1 MKSAII
7 IISTLITATAF
18 GQYRFDHINTIDGLS
33 QNSVNDIFQDS
44 EGFIWLATQE
54 GLNRYDGYEFVKYT
68 MEGEMDMAGNFL
80 WSIIEDDYGNI
91 WTASSSGATRLDWRN
106 GSSTH
111 FVISNDEKFRGQI
124 NQVLRVYSKKGK
136 VIIGF
141 NEGSYILD
149 PLSYLDSAT
158 VLLNERDLLKSSH
171 GEKKHKYYNSISYN
185 KTEYLLTHT
194 HLIKDEVDSIVLPKG
209 YSCSRFKSELLL
221 GEKGIFIGTDNGM
234 LHYNFN
240 RSSMEHIPCIQEP
253 VNDIIWG
260 PEKKELWVATDNGI
274 YLFNPYEFSCST
286 IIQSGE
292 GEYDLT
298 SNTIAA
304 LMKDKDGLIWA
315 GTANGGVNI
324 YDPRKDRFKFLSKNN
339 GFSDKAVWSVYLT
352 QEHLLVGADNGLY
365 VGSVNGSI
373 TENLFAETAINNVYK
388 FKSEHLQDKR
398 ITAIEQLSEH
408 EFIVGTFEEELITIN
423 LKTKA
428 SSVKKLNENDITPHV
443 VSAIKELEEE
453 IWVTTHNGLFLFSK
467 NLELKEYFHYQSNP
481 KKFPTNY
488 YLSAFVSKD
497 GTVWVGNNVGFYTIS
512 PDQEFRVFAYNKDQL
527 DSGPA
532 FNFVSGFFED
542 YNGDIWVSTFGG
554 GVSLFNRETE
564 KFTHFDKSNGL
575 ANEICSAIIGSKEGV
590 FVSTNGGISRIDI
603 ATHKITNYNTSD
615 GLINNEFAIASSY
628 QNGNDFMFGNVNGLV
643 VFNPEDL
650 KDNASAPM
658 PVITKLSINYKENL
672 RSRIAESQ
680 LEINPEDRI
689 FSLEFSAMSHRKKD
703 QITYQYSLTNFNENW
718 VDAGPFERRA
728 TYSLPPGEYTFKVRT
743 KSGSTLSEARTFAIV
758 VHPAFYQTWWF
769 YSIVGIG
776 SILGVFL
783 LSRYYSNQQL
793 KKQLRKMEMQQKIQ
807 NERERISRDLHDN
820 VGSQITYIA
829 TSINNLSGKD
839 SPEAIKELG
848 EFTRDTMRQLRETIW
863 VINNDE
869 VTIEELKTKVI
880 DYLSEILQPYP
891 GIFHEVHF
899 SKSSEKLNPT
909 VAINIF
915 RLIQEA
921 VNNSVKH
928 ANPKLIRIDFT
939 LEGST
944 CLSISDDG
952 IGFSGDD
959 KMGHFGLI
967 NMRKRAKE
975 LGAEYQLETAKD
987 KGTQIILRNFKIGQ
1001 MT

>member
-1 MKSAII
+1 MKSAIV
-7 IISTLITATAF
+7 IISVLISWTTF

-44 EGFIWLATQE
+44 EGFLWLATQE

-80 WSIIEDDYGNI
+80 WSIIEDDFGNI
-91 WTASSSGATRLDWRN
+91 WTASSSGATRLNWRN
-106 GSSTH
+106 GNSTH
-111 FVISNDEKFRGQI
+111 FVISKEEKFRGQI
-124 NQVLRVYSKKGK
+124 NQVLRVFLQEGK
-136 VIIGF
+136 IIIGYG
-141 NEGSYILD
+141 EGAYVIS
-149 PLSYLDSAT
+149 PLSYPDSTT
-158 VLLNERDLLKSSH
+158 VILKEEHLKKNAVNNEAL
-171 GEKKHKYYNSISYN
+171 KYYNTINYE
-185 KTEYLLTHT
+185 KTKYLLTRT
-194 HLIKDEVDSIVLPKG
+194 HLVKNEIDSISLPEG
-209 YSCSRFKSELLL
+209 YKCSRFKSELFRW
-221 GEKGIFIGTDNGM
+221 EKGIFIGTDNGM
-234 LHYNFN
+234 LHYNFSN
-240 RSSMEHIPCIQEP
+240 NKIARISCLQEAI
-253 VNDIIWG
+253 NEIIWG

-274 YLFNPYEFSCST
+274 HLFDPFEFSCST

-292 GEYDLT
+292 EEYDLT

-304 LMKDKDGLIWA
+304 LMKDKDGLIWV

-365 VGSVNGSI
+365 VGSVKGSI
-373 TENLFAETAINNVYK
+373 TENLFAEAAISNVYK
-388 FKSEHLQDKR
+388 FNSEHLRDKR
-398 ITAIEQLSEH
+398 ITAIERLSEH
-408 EFIVGTFEEELITIN
+408 EFIVGTFEEELIIIN

-428 SSVKKLNENDITPHV
+428 SSVKKLHENDITPHV
-443 VSAIKELEEE
+443 VSAIKKLEEE

-467 NLELKEYFHYQSNP
+467 DLALKEYFHHQSNP

-512 PDQEFRVFAYNKDQL
+512 PEKEFSVFGYNKNQR

-542 YNGDIWVSTFGG
+542 HNGDIWVATFGG
-554 GVSLFNRETE
+554 GVSLFNRETK

-603 ATHKITNYNTSD
+603 ANHKITNYNTSD
-615 GLINNEFAIASSY
+615 GLINNEFAIASSF
-628 QNGNDFMFGNVNGLV
+628 QNGNNFMFGNVNGLV
-643 VFNPEDL
+643 IFNPADL
-650 KDNASAPM
+650 KDNANSPM

-680 LEINPEDRI
+680 LEITPEDRI

-728 TYSLPPGEYTFKVRT
+728 TYSLPPGEYTFKVRA
-743 KSGSTLSEARTFAIV
+743 KSGSTQSETRTFAIV
-758 VHPAFYQTWWF
+758 VHPSFYQTWWF

-776 SILGVFL
+776 SVLGVFL

-807 NERERISRDLHDN
+807 SERERISRDLHDN

-829 TSINNLSGKD
+829 TSINNLSGVD

-899 SKSSEKLNPT
+899 SKSSEKLNPS

-928 ANPKLIRIDFT
+928 ANPKLIRIEFT
-939 LEGST
+939 LEDST
-944 CLSISDDG
+944 YLSISDDG

-959 KMGHFGLI
+959 KMGHFGLV

-975 LGAEYQLETAKD
+975 LRAEYQLISAKE